1 MYNVPSREEV
11 KYYKDTYPAGTRVR
25 LLSMS
30 DPQAVPSGTMGT
42 IIFVDDLAQAVMKWD
57 NGRTL
62 SLVLN
67 VDCFEVCNDAPVQKS
82 KPQKKNMAR

>member
-42 IIFVDDLAQAVMKWD
+42 IVFVDDLAQAVMKWD

-67 VDCFEVCNDAPVQKS
+67 VDRFEVCREEPIQKS